1 MGDITGIAD
10 AVFQLQKLY
19 NFEDGE
25 IVTIVG
31 AEVYDAIMTNNY
43 SDIPVQSIIDIAD
56 NLGLVFSM
64 GFQSLSVI
72 AAENKETENE

>member
-10 AVFQLQKLY
+10 AVFQLERLY

-31 AEVYDAIMTNNY
+31 AEIYDAIMTNNY
-43 SDIPVQSIIDIAD
+43 NDIPVQAMIDIAD

-64 GFQSLSVI
+64 GFQSLSVVS
-72 AAENKETENE
+72 AENKETENE

>member
-31 AEVYDAIMTNNY
+31 AEVYDAIMSNNY
-43 SDIPVQSIIDIAD
+43 KYISVQSMIDIAD